1 MKISNKGLDLIK
13 HFESFKAS
21 PYKCVAGVDTIGYG
35 STKYENG
42 RKVTLKD
49 KPITEARATKLLL
62 NTVIIYEAVVLKEF
76 KGVGLTQDMF
86 DGLVSFAYNTGSFKF
101 NRGRSTYTFASYIK
115 APIPKDEPWDFYKKD
130 VVDFMMKV
138 SKYYDRKTSSY
149 KTANGLR
156 RRRMSELILMYTGE
170 LVYYAKGNWDADK
183 KSNDYERDTGYK
195 VYKEL
200 GLL

>member
-1 MKISNKGLDLIK
+1 MKISSKGLDLIK

-76 KGVGLTQDMF
+76 KGVGLSQDMF
-86 DGLVSFAYNTGSFKF
+86 DGLVSFAYNTGSFRF

-115 APIPKDEPWDFYKKD
+115 SDAIKFKKD

-170 LVYYAKGNWDADK
+170 LVYYANGNWDADK

-195 VYKEL
+195 AYKEL